1 MVEEG
6 VADNG
11 YWNRFDVSWGLSDN
25 VEGTFEVN
33 NYWGEHNTQFG
44 QFKNA
49 SNIQTG
55 LKYSF

>member
-1 MVEEG
+1 MFEEG
-6 VADNG
+6 DGN
-11 YWNRFDVSWGLSDN
+11 WNRLDVSWGLSDD